1 MSKRSAQR
9 PEGAEAGARAL
20 PERAPPDG
28 GIKARSRSGRI
39 GNGVWARRWLGILEG
54 FGLGSRLSRGRG
66 YARSGQVVSIDVSL
80 GEVRAT
86 VQGSRPEP
94 YSVRVSL
101 RPFPDAIWER
111 ILETLG
117 KTPAVGARLLNGELS
132 PELERIVEETHFSL
146 FPKEYGDLDT
156 DCSCPDWEVPC
167 KHLAALFYLIGEEL
181 DRDPRL
187 ILRLRGLEFDRLRTA
202 LTGANDQAPPAPE
215 PIPIPTSDAEFWEGG
230 EIDPLMAGSFDRTSD
245 PAALLKR
252 LGPFPFW
259 SGTLPV
265 TESLEP
271 VYRAASNLG
280 LELFLGRA
288 FGKES

>member
-1 MSKRSAQR
+1 MTLFEKRR
-9 PEGAEAGARAL
+9 PTKA
-20 PERAPPDG
+20 
-28 GIKARSRSGRI
+28 GIKARAQSGRI
-39 GNGVWARRWLGILEG
+39 GSGPWARRWLGVLES
-54 FGLGSRLSRGRG
+54 FGLGSRLSRGRS
-66 YARSGQVVSIDVSL
+66 YARSGQVIPIDVEG
-80 GEVRAT
+80 GEVKAS

-101 RPFPDAIWER
+101 RQFPKKTWAQ
-111 ILETLG
+111 ILEGLRNA
-117 KTPAVGARLLNGELS
+117 PAIGARLLNGELP
-132 PELERIVEETHFSL
+132 PELERIVDDAHYSL

-187 ILRLRGLEFDRLRTA
+187 ILRLRGLDPEKLRA
-202 LTGANDQAPPAPE
+202 AVTGATDRAPPAPE
-215 PIPIPTSDAEFWEGG
+215 PIPLPTGDVEFWEGG
-230 EIDPLMAGSFDRTSD
+230 EIDPLMAGTIDLASD
-245 PAALLKR
+245 ATALLKR

-259 SGTLPV
+259 SGAQPI

-271 VYRAASNLG
+271 VYREASSFG

-288 FGKES
+288 FAKES